1 MESNLF
7 IKSYKTEGNKV
18 KDIQF
23 YGDWVIETGGGGSS
37 EVIVGTTDGI
47 NSGTIPSGI
56 TATFTVVNDNSYK
69 VRFWNK
75 TGARVIVY
83 RINGDDDYSLTINNN
98 YYADFCGTK
107 DGTGDIKELRLA
119 IQKYNSSSNGDI
131 IGYVYADYE
140 NGITEKGDN

>member
-23 YGDWVIETGGGGSS
+23 YGDWVIETGGDGSS
-37 EVIVGTTDGI
+37 EVVVGTTDGI

-56 TATFTVVNDNSYK
+56 TATFTVVTDNSYK
-69 VRFWNK
+69 VVFWNK

-83 RINGDDDYSLTINNN
+83 RIN
-98 YYADFCGTK
+98 
-107 DGTGDIKELRLA
+107 
-119 IQKYNSSSNGDI
+119 
-131 IGYVYADYE
+131 
-140 NGITEKGDN
+140 